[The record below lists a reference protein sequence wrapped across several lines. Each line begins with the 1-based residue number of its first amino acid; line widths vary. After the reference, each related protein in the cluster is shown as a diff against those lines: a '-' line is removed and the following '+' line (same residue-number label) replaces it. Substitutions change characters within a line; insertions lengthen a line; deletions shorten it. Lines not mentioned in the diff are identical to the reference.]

1 MEGLFE
7 LMVGITRFY
16 AANLGLRLKTRS
28 VYRTHSNALSG
39 PQGESIPGQMHMD
52 CPEIPVTE
60 SRPEEGRE
68 RRGE

>member
-16 AANLGLRLKTRS
+16 AASLGLRPEARS
-28 VYRTHSNALSG
+28 VCHTRGNALPG
-39 PQGESIPGQMHMD
+39 PSGESIQAQMSG
-52 CPEIPVTE
+52 CGEISVTE